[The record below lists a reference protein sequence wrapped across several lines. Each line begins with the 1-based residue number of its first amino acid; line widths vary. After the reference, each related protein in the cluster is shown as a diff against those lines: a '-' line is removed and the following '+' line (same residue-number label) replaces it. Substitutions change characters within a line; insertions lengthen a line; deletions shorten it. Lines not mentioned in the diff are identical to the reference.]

1 MSEEWGPGVGKT
13 RVIGLDIGTT
23 QVRATEVELS
33 AGRGGRGVLPTLL
46 RAGEVPL
53 PFGAVRDGEVSEP
66 STVGTAIKQ
75 LWSQHKFSH
84 KNVVI
89 GIGNQRV
96 VVRELDL
103 PAMPLPELKAS
114 LPFQVQD
121 LLPVAV
127 EDAILDYLPTG
138 SRVGEHG
145 PVVSGLLVAATKDT
159 VRANVAAVR
168 AAGLRPVSVDLSAF
182 ALARA
187 LPAVSDD
194 VHTVALVD
202 IGARVTT
209 VVVVANGVPSLV
221 RLLPTGGQDATD
233 AVQQA
238 LNVPMAEA
246 EALKRQIGFGY
257 TTAPEH
263 DAAARALATA
273 TTSLVESIR
282 NTFVYYAASHPGAA
296 AQAVYLTGGASQ
308 LPGLGQYLSSASR
321 LPVTL
326 GQPLDAVALGRAAT
340 LDGRLAEEQ
349 HRLAVSVGLAMG
361 AAA

>member
-1 MSEEWGPGVGKT
+1 VAKT

-23 QVRATEVELS
+23 QVRAAEVEVRG
-33 AGRGGRGVLPTLL
+33 GRGGRPTLL

-53 PFGAVRDGEVSEP
+53 PFGAVRDGEVAEP

-75 LWSQHKFSH
+75 LWSQYKFSH

-89 GIGNQRV
+89 GMGNQRV

-121 LLPVAV
+121 LIPVAV

-138 SRVGEHG
+138 SRAGEHG
-145 PVVSGLLVAATKDT
+145 PIVSGLLVAATKDT
-159 VRANVAAVR
+159 VRANIAAVR
-168 AAGLRPVSVDLSAF
+168 AAGLKAVSVDLSAF

-187 LPAVSDD
+187 LGAPSPEL
-194 VHTVALVD
+194 HTVALVD

-209 VVVVANGVPSLV
+209 VVLVAHGVPAMV
-221 RLLPTGGQDATD
+221 RLLPTGGQDATE
-233 AVQQA
+233 AVA
-238 LNVPMAEA
+238 SAMSVPMAQA
-246 EALKRQIGFGY
+246 EGIKREIGFGFA
-257 TTAPEH
+257 TPPDLEP
-263 DAAARALATA
+263 AARALASV

-296 AQAVYLTGGASQ
+296 AQGVFLTGGASQ

-321 LPVTL
+321 MPVSV
-326 GQPLDAVALGRAAT
+326 GQPLRAVELGRGAVT
-340 LDGRLAEEQ
+340 HPRLTDEQ
-349 HRLAVSVGLAMG
+349 HTLAVSVGLAMG
-361 AAA
+361 VAA

>member
-1 MSEEWGPGVGKT
+1 MAKT

-23 QVRATEVELS
+23 QVRAAEVEL
-33 AGRGGRGVLPTLL
+33 AGGRGGRGARPTLL

-53 PFGAVRDGEVSEP
+53 PFGAVRDGEVAEP

-75 LWSQHKFSH
+75 LWAQHKFSH

-96 VVRELDL
+96 IVRELDL
-103 PAMPLPELKAS
+103 PAMPLHEIKAS

-121 LLPVAV
+121 LIPVAV

-138 SRVGEHG
+138 SRVSEHG

-168 AAGLRPVSVDLSAF
+168 AAGLKPVSVDLSAF

-187 LPAVSDD
+187 LPEPPEG

-209 VVVVANGVPSLV
+209 VVLVANGVPALV

-238 LNVPMAEA
+238 MRIPTADA
-246 EALKRQIGFGY
+246 EALKREIGFGY
-257 TTAPEH
+257 GAAPEH

-296 AQAVYLTGGASQ
+296 AQAVYVTGGASQ

-321 LPVTL
+321 LPVTV
-326 GQPLDAVALGRAAT
+326 GQPLSAVNLGKGAAVG
-340 LDGRLAEEQ
+340 GRLLEEQ
-349 HRLAVSVGLAMG
+349 HKLAVSVGLAMG

>member
-1 MSEEWGPGVGKT
+1 VAKT

-23 QVRATEVELS
+23 QVRATEVELVG
-33 AGRGGRGVLPTLL
+33 GRGGRSARPTLL
-46 RAGEVPL
+46 RAGEVAL
-53 PFGAVRDGEVSEP
+53 PFGAVRDGEVVEP

-75 LWSQHKFSH
+75 LWTQQKFSQ
-84 KNVVI
+84 KDVVI

-96 VVRELDL
+96 IVRELDL

-121 LLPVAV
+121 LIPVAV

-138 SRVGEHG
+138 SRAGEHG
-145 PVVSGLLVAATKDT
+145 PIVTGLLVAATKDT
-159 VRANVAAVR
+159 VRANIAAVR
-168 AAGLRPVSVDLSAF
+168 AAGLRATSVDLSAF

-187 LPAVSDD
+187 LGTPQGLGQ
-194 VHTVALVD
+194 TVALVD

-209 VVVVANGVPSLV
+209 VVIVANGVPSLV

-233 AVQQA
+233 AVAQA
-238 LNVPMAEA
+238 AGIPAVEA
-246 EALKRQIGFGY
+246 ERIKREIGFGY
-257 TTAPEH
+257 PTAPELES
-263 DAAARALATA
+263 AARALGTA

-296 AQAVYLTGGASQ
+296 AQAVYISGGASQ

-321 LPVTL
+321 LPVHV
-326 GQPLDAVALGRAAT
+326 GQPLSSVELGRGMA
-340 LDGRLAEEQ
+340 DGRMAEDQ
-349 HRLAVSVGLAMG
+349 HKLAVSVGLAMG
-361 AAA
+361 VAA